1 MFNIVLYSPRIPP
14 NTGNAIRLA
23 AVTGSKL
30 HLIEPLGFEMDDARV
45 KRAGLD
51 YHDMATVTVHEN
63 LESLWAEV
71 GDANVYAFSSHSK
84 TNYAEIE
91 YQPGDYLMFGP
102 EPTGLPAHVLAD
114 KHITSQLWIPMLADR
129 RSLNLANAA
138 SIAIYE
144 AWRQNGF
151 TSNAER

>member
-51 YHDMATVTVHEN
+51 YHDMATVTIHEN
-63 LESLWAEV
+63 LESLWAEA
-71 GDANVYAFSSHSK
+71 GNANVYAFSSHAK
-84 TNYAEIE
+84 TNYAEIA

-114 KHITSQLWIPMLADR
+114 EHITSQLWIPMLADR

-151 TSNAER
+151 TSNAVQ

>member
-1 MFNIVLYSPRIPP
+1 MFNIVLYSPRIHP

-51 YHDMATVTVHEN
+51 YHDMATVTIHEN
-63 LESLWAEV
+63 LESLWAEA
-71 GDANVYAFSSHSK
+71 GNANVYAFSSHAK

-114 KHITSQLWIPMLADR
+114 EHITAQLWIPMLADR

-151 TSNAER
+151 TSNAVQ